1 MPATPPAGTVPGVS
15 GESDVVVVGAGVCG
29 LTTAI
34 CLAEAGLRVTVR
46 TDRRPLE
53 TTSAAAGAIW
63 GPHLVED
70 SERVARWSRATLTTL
85 LDLAE
90 QPGTGV
96 RMMSGIE
103 AAREQAGPPGWSSLL
118 PEAGPCRADELPA
131 GFLSGWRYTAPVA
144 TMPVYLGYL
153 LDRFTAGGGRLSVAP
168 AGSLAEVS
176 ASAPT
181 VINCTGVA
189 ARHLVPDAEVLPIR
203 GQVVIVT
210 NPGVTEFFVGV
221 GDSSREVVY
230 SFPHGDTVLLGGTEQ
245 RGNWSL
251 EPDPATAQ
259 RILADCIAAEPRLA
273 GATVVGHRVGL
284 RPFRPRVRLESER
297 PEPGRRLVHNY
308 GHGGA
313 GVTLSWGCARDIAG
327 LVAGTGAAAGES
339 CSH

>member
-1 MPATPPAGTVPGVS
+1 VS

-34 CLAEAGLRVTVR
+34 CLAEAGLRVAIR
-46 TDRRPLE
+46 TDRLPLE
-53 TTSAAAGAIW
+53 TTSAAAGAVW

-96 RMMSGIE
+96 RMMTGIE
-103 AAREQAGPPGWSSLL
+103 AWREPAEPPGWSAMLS
-118 PEAGPCRADELPA
+118 EARPCRADELPE
-131 GFLSGWRYTAPVA
+131 GFVGGWRYSAPVV

-153 LDRFTAGGGRLSVAP
+153 LDRFTARGGQLSLAP
-168 AGSLAEVS
+168 AGSLAEV
-176 ASAPT
+176 AATAAT

-189 ARHLVPDAEVLPIR
+189 ARNLVPDAEVLPIR

-210 NPGVTEFFVGV
+210 NPGITEFFVGV
-221 GDSSREVVY
+221 GGDSREVAY
-230 SFPHGDTVLLGGTEQ
+230 LFPHGDTVLLGGTEQ
-245 RGNWSL
+245 RGDWRT
-251 EPDPATAQ
+251 EPDPDTAR
-259 RILADCIAAEPRLA
+259 RILADCTAAEPRLA
-273 GATVVGHRVGL
+273 GASVVGHRVGL
-284 RPFRPRVRLESER
+284 RPFRPRVRLEAER
-297 PEPGRRLVHNY
+297 PGPGRLLIHNY

-327 LVAGTGAAAGES
+327 QVTGGA
-339 CSH
+339 